1 MTSKLLLTGGL
12 LLLLVAAAPAQ
23 QSPGETLKSG
33 IEVEA
38 MDRSVRP
45 QDDFYSYVNG
55 TWLKKTEIPSDKS
68 RLSMF
73 SVLDDQAQ
81 EQLKVIIAEAA
92 ESQAEV
98 GSNKQKLGD
107 MYNSFFDQKRVE
119 ALGLDPIR
127 SELASI
133 AKLSSLTEVGAE
145 MGRLDGINVGG
156 LVSFYVYPDAKEPG
170 VYGLWLSQTGL
181 TMPDRDYYLKDDEKS
196 VKLRQTFQTYVADLL
211 KAAGYQGADQAAKRI
226 LALETRIA
234 EAHMTRVESRDAEK
248 NYNKRSAQEVEVLLK
263 GFPWDA
269 YAGNAGLS
277 SLDAMIVRNY
287 PYFEKVGEI
296 FASTDLQTWKDYLSF
311 RTLDVYAG
319 ALSSTFENLHFAF
332 HKTAL
337 TGVPENEPR
346 WKRAVGATSGVL
358 GEVLGQEYVARHFS
372 PRAKTRMEGLVA
384 NLLKAY
390 GESIKGLEWMS
401 PETKQKALEKLA
413 QFRPKIGYPDKW
425 RDYSALVIKPDD
437 LVGNLR
443 RSTQFQ
449 TAYDLGRVGK
459 PVDPVDWG
467 MTPQTVNAY
476 YSPTRNEIVFP
487 AAILQPPF
495 FNMEADDAVNY
506 GGIGAVIGHEIGHG
520 FDDQGSKYD
529 GTGNLRGWWTEQD
542 RAAFDALGT
551 RLVGQYDKFSP
562 LEGLFVNGRLT
573 LGENIGDLAGVAIA
587 YKAYLES
594 LNGKEPPVID
604 GFTGPQRFFMGWAQ
618 VWRGK
623 IREDA
628 LRQRLLTD
636 PHSPAQYRVNGP
648 LRNMDAF
655 YQAFTVK
662 PQDPMYLPASDRV
675 VIW

>member
-1 MTSKLLLTGGL
+1 MKTKMLLGGAL
-12 LLLLVAAAPAQ
+12 LLLLVGPAHADNGTKAA
-23 QSPGETLKSG
+23 LSG
-33 IEVEA
+33 IDVQA

-45 QDDFYSYVNG
+45 QDDFYQYVNG
-55 TWLKKTEIPSDKS
+55 GWIRSTEMPGDKS

-81 EQLKVIIAEAA
+81 EQLKAIIAEAA
-92 ESQAEV
+92 QNSGAKT
-98 GSNKQKLGD
+98 GSNPQKLGD
-107 MYNSFFDQKRVE
+107 MYNSFFDQKAVE
-119 ALGLDPIR
+119 ALGIAPLKPQLEAIARLSTHD
-127 SELASI
+127 SVATELAR
-133 AKLSSLTEVGAE
+133 LSEQGVSGPVG
-145 MGRLDGINVGG
+145 
-156 LVSFYVYPDAKEPG
+156 FYVYPDAKDPS
-170 VYGLWLSQTGL
+170 VYGLWLTQSGL

-196 VKLRQTFQTYVADLL
+196 VKLRQSFQDYAAALL
-211 KAAGYQGADQAAKRI
+211 KAAGYPDAEGAAKRV
-226 LALETRIA
+226 LDLETRLA
-234 EAHMTRVESRDAEK
+234 DNFVTRVESRDAEK
-248 NYNKRSAQEVEVLLK
+248 NYNKRSGAQVASLLE
-263 GFPWDA
+263 GFPWKA
-269 YAGNAGLS
+269 YSEASGLR
-277 SLDAMIVRNY
+277 DGAMIVRTY
-287 PYFEKVGEI
+287 PYFEKLGSL
-296 FASTDLQTWKDYLSF
+296 FASTDVQSWKDYLAF
-311 RTLDVYAG
+311 HTVDEYAS
-319 ALSSTFENLHFAF
+319 ALSSEFENLHFGF
-332 HKTAL
+332 HQTAL
-337 TGVPENEPR
+337 NGVPEKLPR
-346 WKRAVGATSGVL
+346 WKLAVGATSSVL

-372 PRAKTRMEGLVA
+372 PQAKARMEVLVA

-390 GESIKGLEWMS
+390 GQSIKEIDWMS
-401 PETKQKALEKLA
+401 EETKLKALDKLA
-413 QFRPKIGYPDKW
+413 QFKPKIGYPDTW
-425 RDYSALVIKPDD
+425 RDYSGLTIKADD

-443 RSTQFQ
+443 RSAKFEQDF
-449 TAYDLGRVGK
+449 DLARVGK

-495 FNMEADDAVNY
+495 FNLEADDAVNY

-529 GTGNLRGWWTEQD
+529 GTGNLRSWWTDQD
-542 RAAFDALGT
+542 RAAFDALGDK
-551 RLVGQYDKFSP
+551 LVGQYDKFSP

-587 YKAYLES
+587 YKAYTDS
-594 LNGKEPPVID
+594 LDGKEPPVID

-636 PHSPAQYRVNGP
+636 SHSPAQYRVNGP

-655 YQAFTVK
+655 YEAFGV
-662 PQDPMYLPASDRV
+662 QSGDPMYLPSDDRV